1 MQTLSTRLNR
11 SLNSVFPMQ
20 KPLVCVTLRGRTV
33 EEMCN
38 DAPKAVELGADIVEA
53 RLDLL
58 WTTEEKTTMAE
69 KNEDGE
75 KAETAVIVNQLELDA
90 VDVNDSIKNITS
102 SIEAPLLITCR
113 PQRQGGN
120 YPGSEEDRISVL
132 EAAIASKPSW
142 IDLEVDIEPT
152 KRKDL
157 VKLVGNET
165 RVIASMHS
173 LEAVPSPSEITQDVM
188 DAQGLGDL
196 VKACYS
202 TNDRKDAL
210 RIFESALELKSSD
223 ARYSLM
229 GIGPG
234 GDWSRIHAPALGQ
247 ELVFATTESGWHL
260 AQKGKINAS
269 DLRIA
274 WQVLEYS

>member
-1 MQTLSTRLNR
+1 
-11 SLNSVFPMQ
+11 
-20 KPLVCVTLRGRTV
+20 
-33 EEMCN
+33 MCK

-58 WTTEEKTTMAE
+58 WTTEEKPAPTE
-69 KNEDGE
+69 KTEYGE
-75 KAETAVIVNQLELDA
+75 KKIMEIIVNQLELDSI
-90 VDVNDSIKNITS
+90 DIEDSINTISS
-102 SIEAPLLITCR
+102 SIEVPLMMTCR
-113 PQRQGGN
+113 PQRQGGHF
-120 YPGSEEDRISVL
+120 PGSEEDRLSVL

-142 IDLEVDIEPT
+142 IDLEVDIESS

-157 VKLVGNET
+157 VELAGKET
-165 RVIASMHS
+165 RVIASLHS
-173 LEAVPSPSEITQDVM
+173 LDAVPSSSEITQDVM
-188 DAQGLGDL
+188 DAQSLGDS

-202 TNDRKDAL
+202 TKDRKDAL
-210 RIFESALELKSSD
+210 RIFESALQLKSSD
-223 ARYSLM
+223 VSYSLM
-229 GIGPG
+229 GLGPG

-274 WQVLEYS
+274 WGVLEYS

>member
-1 MQTLSTRLNR
+1 M
-11 SLNSVFPMQ
+11 
-20 KPLVCVTLRGRTV
+20 GRTV

-58 WTTEEKTTMAE
+58 WTTEEKPASTEKTDNRDKKTME
-69 KNEDGE
+69 
-75 KAETAVIVNQLELDA
+75 VIVNQLELDA
-90 VDVNDSIKNITS
+90 IDIEDSINTISS
-102 SIEAPLLITCR
+102 SIEVPLMITCR
-113 PQRQGGN
+113 PQRQGGH
-120 YPGSEEDRISVL
+120 YPGSEEDRLSVL

-142 IDLEVDIEPT
+142 IDLEVDIESS
-152 KRKDL
+152 KREDL
-157 VKLVGNET
+157 VELAGKET
-165 RVIASMHS
+165 RVIASLHS
-173 LEAVPSPSEITQDVM
+173 LDAVPSSSEITQDVI
-188 DAQGLGDL
+188 DAQSLGDS

-202 TNDRKDAL
+202 TKDRKDAL
-210 RIFESALELKSSD
+210 RIFESALQLKSSNVN
-223 ARYSLM
+223 YSLM
-229 GIGPG
+229 GMGPG

-274 WQVLEYS
+274 WEVLEYS

>member
-1 MQTLSTRLNR
+1 
-11 SLNSVFPMQ
+11 MQ

-58 WTTEEKTTMAE
+58 WTTEEKPASTEETENGKKKTME
-69 KNEDGE
+69 I
-75 KAETAVIVNQLELDA
+75 IVNQLELDA
-90 VDVNDSIKNITS
+90 IDIEDSINTISS
-102 SIEAPLLITCR
+102 SIGVPLMMTCR
-113 PQRQGGN
+113 PQRQGGHF
-120 YPGSEEDRISVL
+120 PGSEEDRLSAL

-142 IDLEVDIEPT
+142 IDLEVDIESS

-157 VKLVGNET
+157 VELAGKET
-165 RVIASMHS
+165 RVIASLHS
-173 LEAVPSPSEITQDVM
+173 LDAVPSSSEITQDVM
-188 DAQGLGDL
+188 DAQSLGDS

-202 TNDRKDAL
+202 TKDRKDAL
-210 RIFESALELKSSD
+210 RIFESALQLKSSD
-223 ARYSLM
+223 VSYSLM
-229 GIGPG
+229 GLGPG

-269 DLRIA
+269 DLRTA
-274 WQVLEYS
+274 WEVLEYS

>member
-1 MQTLSTRLNR
+1 
-11 SLNSVFPMQ
+11 MQ
-20 KPLVCVTLRGRTV
+20 KPLVCVTLMGRTV

-58 WTTEEKTTMAE
+58 WTTEEKPASTE
-69 KNEDGE
+69 KTENGE
-75 KAETAVIVNQLELDA
+75 KKTMEIIVNQLELDA
-90 VDVNDSIKNITS
+90 IDIEDSINTISS
-102 SIEAPLLITCR
+102 SIGVPLMMTCR
-113 PQRQGGN
+113 PQRQGGHF
-120 YPGSEEDRISVL
+120 PGSEEDRLSVL

-142 IDLEVDIEPT
+142 IDLEVDIESS

-157 VKLVGNET
+157 VELAGKGT
-165 RVIASMHS
+165 RVIASLHS
-173 LEAVPSPSEITQDVM
+173 LDAVPSSSEITQDVM
-188 DAQGLGDL
+188 DAQSLGDS

-202 TNDRKDAL
+202 TKDRKDAL
-210 RIFESALELKSSD
+210 RIFESALQLKSSD
-223 ARYSLM
+223 VSYSLM
-229 GIGPG
+229 GLGPG

-269 DLRIA
+269 DLRTA
-274 WQVLEYS
+274 WEVLEYS